1 MKYTKKELEAYSKA
15 LDNVKSLSVKM
26 DERVEEII
34 EIIYN
39 SFGNKLRDWWF
50 PSDDTDTAG
59 SISAD
64 AIQALVKNNNTDI
77 GIEYESD
84 GTDYNPMYTNGWNY
98 SWSFPAK
105 WLLWTDEQIENFIK
119 NDIEKDKEE
128 KSELEV
134 AKKEKDKLRKA
145 VLGKLTKEEIEVLG
159 IWE

>member
-84 GTDYNPMYTNGWNY
+84 GTDYNPMHTNGWNY
-98 SWSFPAK
+98 SWSFPVK
-105 WLLWTDEQIENFIK
+105 WLLWTDEQIEKFIK
-119 NDIEKDKEE
+119 DEIEKDAEKAQEYEAARKEDNQLIE
-128 KSELEV
+128 QAL
-134 AKKEKDKLRKA
+134 KKLTERERKA
-145 VLGKLTKEEIEVLG
+145 LGLG
-159 IWE
+159 I

>member
-98 SWSFPAK
+98 SWSFPVK
-105 WLLWTDEQIENFIK
+105 WLLWTDEQIEKFIK
-119 NDIEKDKEE
+119 DEIEKDAEKAQEYEAARKEDNQLIE
-128 KSELEV
+128 QAL
-134 AKKEKDKLRKA
+134 KKLTERERKA
-145 VLGKLTKEEIEVLG
+145 LGLG
-159 IWE
+159 I